1 MNATPGPE
9 HFLAAAEF
17 VLMLRQ
23 SGLSDRRV
31 LRAME
36 QVPRV
41 PFLEERHFPLADEDV
56 ALPIAMGQTILR
68 PTLQAAMI
76 EALDVAPEH
85 RVLHI
90 GTGSGYAAAV
100 LGRLA
105 ASVVTVER
113 WRTLAD
119 AAHQR
124 LRSLGYDMVET
135 IFGDG
140 YEGHLT
146 RAPYDRIIL
155 TCAVSDPPPHL
166 LAQLAPD
173 GILVA
178 PLTAGVVVRTDKAD
192 SAARRTAFAVATV
205 DAAVHGVARRL

>member
-1 MNATPGPE
+1 MNAAPGPE
-9 HFLAAAEF
+9 HFRAAAEF

-23 SGLSDRRV
+23 AGLSDRRV
-31 LRAME
+31 LNAME

-41 PFLEERHFPLADEDV
+41 PFLDERHFALADEDV

-68 PTLQAAMI
+68 PTLIAAMLD
-76 EALDVAPEH
+76 ALDVAPHH
-85 RVLHI
+85 RVLQV
-90 GTGSGYAAAV
+90 GTGSGYTAAI

-105 ASVVTVER
+105 KEVVTVER

-119 AAHQR
+119 QAHMR

-140 YEGHLT
+140 FDGFAQ
-146 RAPYDRIIL
+146 RAPYDRILL

-173 GILVA
+173 GVMVV
-178 PLTAGVVVRTDKAD
+178 PLTAGVIVRTGKAD
-192 SAARRTAFAVATV
+192 SHAVRNAFTVAQV
-205 DAAVHGVARRL
+205 DAAVHGIARRL

>member
-1 MNATPGPE
+1 MNAAPGPD

-31 LRAME
+31 LKAME

-41 PFLEERHFPLADEDV
+41 PFLDERHFSLADEDV
-56 ALPIAMGQTILR
+56 ALPIAMGQSILR
-68 PTLQAAMI
+68 PTLLATMLD
-76 EALDVAPEH
+76 ALDVAPDH

-90 GTGSGYAAAV
+90 GTGSGYAAAI
-100 LGRLA
+100 LGRMA

-119 AAHQR
+119 SAHLR
-124 LRSLGYDMVET
+124 LRALGYDMVET

-140 YEGHLT
+140 FNGHAQ

-173 GILVA
+173 GVMVV
-178 PLTAGVVVRTDKAD
+178 PLTAGVIVRTGKAD
-192 SAARRTAFAVATV
+192 SQAARTAFAVAQV
-205 DAAVHGVARRL
+205 DPAVHGVARRL

>member
-1 MNATPGPE
+1 MNAAPGPD
-9 HFLAAAEF
+9 HFRAAAAF

-23 SGLSDRRV
+23 AGLSDRRV
-31 LRAME
+31 LNAME

-41 PFLEERHFPLADEDV
+41 PFLDEGHFALADEDV
-56 ALPIAMGQTILR
+56 ALPIAMGQSVLR
-68 PTLQAAMI
+68 PTLIATMLD
-76 EALDVAPEH
+76 ALDVAPHH
-85 RVLHI
+85 RVLQI
-90 GTGSGYAAAV
+90 GTGSGYTAAI

-105 ASVVTVER
+105 KEVVTVER

-119 AAHQR
+119 QAHLR

-140 YEGHLT
+140 FDGFAQ
-146 RAPYDRIIL
+146 RAPYDRILL

-173 GILVA
+173 GVMVV
-178 PLTAGVVVRTDKAD
+178 PLTAGVVVRTGKAD
-192 SAARRTAFAVATV
+192 SHANRNAFAVAQV
-205 DAAVHGVARRL
+205 DPAVHGVARRL